1 MRIPAQ
7 QDRTR
12 EWLSNL
18 VSLQESGSS
27 EEFLESVKVDLF
39 PDKVYVFTPKGQI
52 LRLPSGATVVDFAYA
67 VHTDI
72 GNRCVAAKVD
82 RRLTPLRTVLRNGQ
96 TVEIISAKG
105 ATPNP
110 SWVNFV
116 VTAKARSAIRH
127 YLKSLRRSEAIALGA
142 KLLDQALGEF
152 SLSFEDVSEPV
163 RRAALGELGMKDLDE
178 LHEKIGLGERLAPL
192 VARRLLPTATHASG
206 TSVLAPLAIAGTEG
220 LLVTYA
226 RCCFPIPY
234 DPIFAFLSS
243 GRGVVIH
250 RENCVNV
257 EDYSKH
263 PENWL
268 PVSWQTSPDRLF
280 SSELRVY
287 VINRTGVLAAVAAA
301 IASTETNID
310 HVSIDEQD
318 SDTAVLTFELRVR
331 DRRHLARLV
340 RVIRR
345 MPDVNR
351 VTRTIAAHARS
362 AREVDHDGDPDPDP
376 RG

>member
-1 MRIPAQ
+1 MRMPAQ
-7 QDRTR
+7 QDRAR

-18 VSLQESGSS
+18 VSLQESGCS

-39 PDKVYVFTPKGQI
+39 PDKVYVFTPKGEI

-96 TVEIISAKG
+96 TVEIITAKG
-105 ATPNP
+105 AMPNP

-152 SLSFEDVSEPV
+152 NLAFEDVSEPV
-163 RRAALGELGMKDLDE
+163 RRAALGEFGMKDLDE
-178 LHEKIGLGERLAPL
+178 LYEKIGLGERLAPL

-268 PVSWQTSPDRLF
+268 PVSWQASPDRLF
-280 SSELRVY
+280 SSEMRVY
-287 VINRTGVLAAVAAA
+287 VVNRTGVLAAVAAA

-362 AREVDHDGDPDPDP
+362 ERDVDHDGDPDPDP

>member
-1 MRIPAQ
+1 
-7 QDRTR
+7 
-12 EWLSNL
+12 
-18 VSLQESGSS
+18 
-27 EEFLESVKVDLF
+27 
-39 PDKVYVFTPKGQI
+39 
-52 LRLPSGATVVDFAYA
+52 

-96 TVEIISAKG
+96 TVEIITAKG
-105 ATPNP
+105 ASPNP

-127 YLKSLRRSEAIALGA
+127 YLKGLRRSEAIALGA
-142 KLLDQALGEF
+142 KLLTQALGEF

-163 RRAALGELGMKDLDE
+163 WRAALGELGMKDLDE

-206 TSVLAPLAIAGTEG
+206 SHALAPLAIAGTEG
-220 LLVTYA
+220 LLVAYA

-257 EDYSKH
+257 EDYRKH

-268 PVSWQTSPDRLF
+268 PVSWQASPDRLF

-287 VINRTGVLAAVAAA
+287 VINRTGVLAKVAAA

-351 VTRTIAAHARS
+351 VTRTIAAHARD
-362 AREVDHDGDPDPDP
+362 AEQAGDPDPDP